1 MFDRLSV
8 ANCKHCV
15 MVSEGC
21 ESDEQEQDESEEG
34 VEQETVPEQLDTV
47 FEAAVEPPAAAAG
60 LPQIEE
66 EQEQPTAVTAGRKS
80 KC

>member
-1 MFDRLSV
+1 
-8 ANCKHCV
+8 

-21 ESDEQEQDESEEG
+21 ESDEQEQDESEER
-34 VEQETVPEQLDTV
+34 VEQETFPEQLDTV
-47 FEAAVEPPAAAAG
+47 FEAAVEPLTAAAG

-80 KC
+80 KCLTWF